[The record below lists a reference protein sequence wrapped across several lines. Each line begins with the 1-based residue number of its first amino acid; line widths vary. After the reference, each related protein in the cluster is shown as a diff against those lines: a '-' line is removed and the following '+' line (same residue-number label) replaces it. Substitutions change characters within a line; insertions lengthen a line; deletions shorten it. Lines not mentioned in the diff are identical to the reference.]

1 VLMIFAFLLFGFF
14 PVLNV
19 VLGSIILQRSGAYGI
34 MKPPT
39 DWLFTGLNK
48 NIKYKFKNFLDTVI
62 YRAGD
67 VFTQL
72 VFINFAVWLSGFLIN
87 TTGNNT
93 FNIKLI
99 LAISGFIF
107 SMIWFFNAIK
117 VGKLASETFKHE

>member
-1 VLMIFAFLLFGFF
+1 MLFGFF

-48 NIKYKFKNFLDTVI
+48 SIKYKFKNFLDTVI

-72 VFINFAVWLSGFLIN
+72 VFINFAVWLTSFLID
-87 TTGNNT
+87 TTEYNAI
-93 FNIKLI
+93 NIKLV

-107 SMIWFFNAIK
+107 SVIWLINAIR
-117 VGKLASETFKHE
+117 VGKLASETYKNLEKPES